1 MSIVIV
7 RGPDRLHAPPA
18 PPASLPSPVMHGL
31 ARAIRPR
38 PDRPR
43 RAWAC
48 AEQGSTRKWTSVH
61 ARAMTPC
68 RARPSAALRVGS
80 GKPPSGAAR
89 LDLTPS
95 QALRRATPADG
106 FPDPTRPVR
115 TRTNG
120 PACCAG
126 KTIALR
132 SCASERELLQT
143 LTLCRRTQVELVL
156 LDPGACS
163 ASPRLQALLA
173 QQPLPYIEVHDDP
186 PGQPEACLPDA
197 SGRRVGRAQGYGAHS
212 YTLALSLALEHLG
225 CSELDDVHV
234 GT

>member
-7 RGPDRLHAPPA
+7 RGPDRLHATPA

-31 ARAIRPR
+31 A
-38 PDRPR
+38 
-43 RAWAC
+43 
-48 AEQGSTRKWTSVH
+48 E
-61 ARAMTPC
+61 
-68 RARPSAALRVGS
+68 L
-80 GKPPSGAAR
+80 
-89 LDLTPS
+89 
-95 QALRRATPADG
+95 
-106 FPDPTRPVR
+106 
-115 TRTNG
+115 
-120 PACCAG
+120 ACCAG

-163 ASPRLQALLA
+163 ASPRLHALLA